1 MERVETAVAIFLLGL
16 MERQARTLYLA
27 LLLAQAAVKEFLEI
41 TLHPQEQEG
50 MVALVA
56 AVAEVQVE
64 GLEILQA
71 QVPHKAAMAVLE
83 IIPHQT
89 TALAAAVALLPLAL
103 LVHLLLG
110 AMAGMARHHP
120 FLAGL

>member
-1 MERVETAVAIFLLGL
+1 METAVAIFLLGL

-89 TALAAAVALLPLAL
+89 TALAVVAAHLPLAL
-103 LVHLLLG
+103 TEHQPLAVTVAL
-110 AMAGMARHHP
+110 ARHHP